1 VSWIKALRISA
12 ASHLRNAVHERDIVF
27 ASAIANMII
36 VMVAGR
42 NVKMERIISLIQDVG

>member
-1 VSWIKALRISA
+1 
-12 ASHLRNAVHERDIVF
+12 LRNAVHERDIVF

-36 VMVAGR
+36 VKGAER